1 MELIKAQIK
10 LKEALTH
17 YENNE
22 NKFSKISILKDNFT
36 IFLVGILFLSTA
48 SLNTVIVALLFDF
61 YYSINIFDNINNFN
75 FALKNSLFFVS
86 VLTVFVAPIYAIL
99 KGKKDFF
106 KNISTCFAYSFF
118 YMFTF
123 ILGFAFIIG
132 LAFCSIYLFYLES
145 YIKFKLNPYE
155 FVRKN
160 RKMNIFKNKKRKD
173 VEKEYKLNIKNIV
186 NDTSSLIMLKEIN
199 SKKDNKIIKEIYQ
212 DVEKELS
219 KSLKEDII
227 SIQIKLNTKNEQYQL
242 TNN

>member
-36 IFLVGILFLSTA
+36 IFLVGILFLSAA
-48 SLNTVIVALLFDF
+48 SFNAVIVALLFDF

-86 VLTVFVAPIYAIL
+86 VLTVCVAPIYAIL

-123 ILGFAFIIG
+123 ILGFAFILSLG
-132 LAFCSIYLFYLES
+132 LCSVSFFYLES

-173 VEKEYKLNIKNIV
+173 VEKEYKLNIKNIA

-199 SKKDNKIIKEIYQ
+199 SKKDNKIIKEIYK

-219 KSLKEDII
+219 KKLNEDMI
-227 SIQIKLNTKNEQYQL
+227 SVQIKLNKKNEQYQL
-242 TNN
+242 INN